1 MLLITKDKNI
11 DAAWTCVNVCVFSS
25 VFSVSSGSAQYK
37 AYTISVLLLLVK
49 WIFSIQL
56 EKICSCFS
64 VSDNNH
70 TELTDRQLK
79 PLIWYRLLQMQYLF
93 TTTAAAFFFLTQ
105 NKNSHN

>member
-1 MLLITKDKNI
+1 MQLEHVSTYVCFQVFFRSLLDT
-11 DAAWTCVNVCVFSS
+11 A
-25 VFSVSSGSAQYK
+25 AQYK

-49 WIFSIQL
+49 LIFSIQL

-64 VSDNNH
+64 VSDSKH

-93 TTTAAAFFFLTQ
+93 TTTAAAFFFF
-105 NKNSHN
+105 NPK

>member
-1 MLLITKDKNI
+1 MLLITKDKII
-11 DAAWTCVNVCVFSS
+11 DAAWTCVNVCVFFRSLLDTA
-25 VFSVSSGSAQYK
+25 AQYK

-49 WIFSIQL
+49 LIFSIQL

-64 VSDNNH
+64 VSDSNH

-93 TTTAAAFFFLTQ
+93 TTTAAAFFF
-105 NKNSHN
+105 NPK